1 MRLSR
6 IAILGIGATAVL
18 IGGYV
23 GYGRVFAQKT
33 VQPVAQPAPV
43 TKGNLSLTVPAAG
56 TVKPPRAA
64 DLSFRSS
71 GVVEE
76 VYVQTGAAV
85 KGGQPLAKLET
96 RPLELQVTQSEISL
110 KTAELNLETLT
121 TGARPEDIANAQASV
136 ELARQKQVR
145 MEAQGEP
152 ADIATAEA
160 SLQSA
165 KARLEQLINPSPT
178 DIAAAE
184 NTVKTAG
191 ASLLSAQAR
200 LEQLLHPS
208 AADIASAESGLTSA
222 RTKLDQL
229 KNPAP
234 EDIASARAAVDSAK
248 ASLQSAEIALDDL
261 RNPPADQVNSARVAV
276 MNAENSL
283 AAANNSLTQLQI
295 GLTDENR
302 RILVEA
308 YRQLYIARDTLAAD
322 KARQA
327 SPETIADDEAAV
339 LRALRVVETAEA
351 NTNYPNAGVTA
362 QQLRT
367 AETAVETARITL
379 ESNRLK
385 LDKLLNPS
393 ASDINAAG
401 AKVASAQAT
410 LASAQAKLN
419 TLLHPT
425 SADLAAAE
433 SAVTSAQ
440 AKLDLLRNPSPG
452 DLAAA
457 QASVASAQAN
467 LQNAQNNL
475 NKLLNP
481 SEADQAAARASA
493 LQSESQL
500 NKTRIPYTEAD
511 LNAQRAAVDQAL
523 AQLSK
528 TSTPSTAL
536 DIAKSQLS
544 VDRARLDVEQA
555 RFNLE
560 QAVLK
565 APFDGIVSNVAVTAG
580 ASQGVGAS
588 TVVMSVID
596 PTVMEVLATVDET
609 DVAKLE
615 LGMNAS
621 VTVEAVGERP
631 YQGKV
636 VAIAP
641 TAKVQSGVVSYQV
654 TLSVARPQGLKAG
667 MTAMANVVYQERR
680 DVLLVSS
687 RAIKTNRQERSVQV
701 LVDGKPETRV
711 IKVGL
716 SDDSRTEVLE
726 GLNEG
731 DQVLV
736 LGATVRTNTQNR
748 LPGGGFQTFGPG
760 GGPIM
765 SGGGR

>member
-1 MRLSR
+1 
-6 IAILGIGATAVL
+6 
-18 IGGYV
+18 
-23 GYGRVFAQKT
+23 
-33 VQPVAQPAPV
+33 
-43 TKGNLSLTVPAAG
+43 
-56 TVKPPRAA
+56 
-64 DLSFRSS
+64 
-71 GVVEE
+71 
-76 VYVQTGAAV
+76 
-85 KGGQPLAKLET
+85 
-96 RPLELQVTQSEISL
+96 
-110 KTAELNLETLT
+110 
-121 TGARPEDIANAQASV
+121 
-136 ELARQKQVR
+136 
-145 MEAQGEP
+145 
-152 ADIATAEA
+152 
-160 SLQSA
+160 
-165 KARLEQLINPSPT
+165 
-178 DIAAAE
+178 
-184 NTVKTAG
+184 
-191 ASLLSAQAR
+191 
-200 LEQLLHPS
+200 
-208 AADIASAESGLTSA
+208 
-222 RTKLDQL
+222 
-229 KNPAP
+229 
-234 EDIASARAAVDSAK
+234 
-248 ASLQSAEIALDDL
+248 
-261 RNPPADQVNSARVAV
+261 PPADQVNSARVAV

-308 YRQLYIARDTLAAD
+308 YRQLYIARDKLAAD

-555 RFNLE
+555 RFNLD

-667 MTAMANVVYQERR
+667 MTAMANVIYQERSG
-680 DVLLVSS
+680 VLLISS

-716 SDDSRTEVLE
+716 SDDTRTEVLE
-726 GLNEG
+726 GLKEG

-736 LGATVRTNTQNR
+736 QGASVRSNTQNR
-748 LPGGGFQTFGPG
+748 LPGGTFPGAPG
-760 GGPIM
+760 GGMIM
-765 SGGGR
+765 PGGTR